1 MSGNFKSPTLRACF
15 LPTHYDSIVAS
26 LQRSSYQKAK
36 PKSLWELKCA
46 LPLKLANHDLS
57 FYHTA
62 IRDDLHLVNLRCFAT
77 SMRSTPPQK
86 LYIQIYNKKKRK
98 RWLIAE
104 YFVTFASSI
113 IKLFRKQTLSTLLQ
127 MKNRGCDN
135 SLSA

>member
-1 MSGNFKSPTLRACF
+1 MSGNFKSPTLRACY

-26 LQRSSYQKAK
+26 LQRSSCQKAK

-77 SMRSTPPQK
+77 SMSLHLPK
-86 LYIQIYNKKKRK
+86 SFIYRFTTKKEEMM
-98 RWLIAE
+98 AD
-104 YFVTFASSI
+104 
-113 IKLFRKQTLSTLLQ
+113 
-127 MKNRGCDN
+127 C
-135 SLSA
+135 

>member
-1 MSGNFKSPTLRACF
+1 MRGNVKSPTLMACF

-26 LQRSSYQKAK
+26 LQRSSYQKAM
-36 PKSLWELKCA
+36 PKSLWELKRA

-77 SMRSTPPQK
+77 SMRSTPPPK

>member
-1 MSGNFKSPTLRACF
+1 MRGNVKSPTLRACF

-26 LQRSSYQKAK
+26 LQRSSYQKAM
-36 PKSLWELKCA
+36 PKSLWELKRA

-113 IKLFRKQTLSTLLQ
+113 I
-127 MKNRGCDN
+127 NI
-135 SLSA
+135 

>member
-1 MSGNFKSPTLRACF
+1 MSGNFKSPTLRACY

-26 LQRSSYQKAK
+26 LQRSSCQKAK

-77 SMRSTPPQK
+77 SMKFTPPQK
-86 LYIQIYNKKKRK
+86 FYIQIYNKK
-98 RWLIAE
+98 
-104 YFVTFASSI
+104 
-113 IKLFRKQTLSTLLQ
+113 
-127 MKNRGCDN
+127 RGNDG
-135 SLSA
+135 